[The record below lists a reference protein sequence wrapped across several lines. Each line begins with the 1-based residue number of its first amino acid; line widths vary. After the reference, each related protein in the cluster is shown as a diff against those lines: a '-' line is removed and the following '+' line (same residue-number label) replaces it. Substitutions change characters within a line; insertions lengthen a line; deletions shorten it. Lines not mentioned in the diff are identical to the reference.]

1 MKKVVKIML
10 VILSFIALI
19 FLASSLRLVYIHNER
34 LRLDRDIKNSEKKL
48 SNIEEKNKEINE
60 SINDLKEAKKEKWE
74 ELEIWQKAK
83 KSQDISDMPATRQS
97 TSSGKNGKNII
108 IKNEYF
114 ALLSDFLHFSQ
125 VSFPTI
131 KTTNFFPKILPSK
144 KAKKLPSK
152 MPARLKS
159 VA

>member
-83 KSQDISDMPATRQS
+83 SKLEKATS
-97 TSSGKNGKNII
+97 
-108 IKNEYF
+108 
-114 ALLSDFLHFSQ
+114 
-125 VSFPTI
+125 
-131 KTTNFFPKILPSK
+131 
-144 KAKKLPSK
+144 
-152 MPARLKS
+152 
-159 VA
+159 

>member
-1 MKKVVKIML
+1 ML

-83 KSQDISDMPATRQS
+83 SKLEEATS
-97 TSSGKNGKNII
+97 
-108 IKNEYF
+108 
-114 ALLSDFLHFSQ
+114 
-125 VSFPTI
+125 
-131 KTTNFFPKILPSK
+131 
-144 KAKKLPSK
+144 
-152 MPARLKS
+152 
-159 VA
+159 

>member
-83 KSQDISDMPATRQS
+83 SKLEEATS
-97 TSSGKNGKNII
+97 
-108 IKNEYF
+108 
-114 ALLSDFLHFSQ
+114 
-125 VSFPTI
+125 
-131 KTTNFFPKILPSK
+131 
-144 KAKKLPSK
+144 
-152 MPARLKS
+152 
-159 VA
+159 